1 MSQRVY
7 ISADYSADDGDRDVI
22 NELHSWGKDAK
33 HKVDYVDTAQV
44 ASRSISNDKDC
55 RPCDLKKEFMRR
67 FVPLQQLFSLL
78 VIKQLP
84 AQLAAHVREIVMARD
99 VIVHHISKMRMDQ
112 IPVKYMEKHQH
123 QVPMMT

>member
-1 MSQRVY
+1 
-7 ISADYSADDGDRDVI
+7 
-22 NELHSWGKDAK
+22 
-33 HKVDYVDTAQV
+33 
-44 ASRSISNDKDC
+44 
-55 RPCDLKKEFMRR
+55 MRR

-112 IPVKYMEKHQH
+112 IPVKYLEKHLLCACRSL
-123 QVPMMT
+123 